1 MLVSV
6 FKLGCWLVGVRAEV
20 GGVMVGAF
28 ILGCWLVGVRAE
40 VRWGDGWCV
49 YTSVLR

>member
-6 FKLGCWLVGVRAEV
+6 FK
-20 GGVMVGAF
+20 
-28 ILGCWLVGVRAE
+28 LGCWLVGVRAE

-49 YTSVLR
+49 YTSVLAGGCAC